1 MTTDSDLPPPKASRD
16 RWREGGLL
24 LFLALATAA
33 NYFTWRGYVFEDAF
47 ITYRYAANL
56 AAGEGFVFQPGERV
70 LGTSTPLYTLLLAA
84 FGLLGADI
92 PATSRLLFSC
102 SLSACAYLG
111 WRLLTR
117 SGFPNA
123 GVVFAVAAASGAGG
137 ILPFFGMETALHL
150 ALVFLAFLLADGRRP
165 LVLGV
170 VLGLLCMNRYDG
182 VMAAAAILV
191 LRFAESRRPPWRESL
206 ACGAIFG
213 GWLLFAWVYFG
224 SFLPNTF
231 AAKAADVPFSGYL
244 LAALEQ
250 QARLLF
256 LPLHWMAPGTLRP
269 AFLVPA
275 LIVLVAPLV
284 WQIFLFLAALPSR
297 PPRKLGP
304 PALFAILLWLG
315 YSCIGPPLG
324 HTWYLIPASY
334 SALAL
339 CLAAWGRLPIPAKAA
354 RAAALV
360 FLLAGALVLPYSHQV
375 QAATI
380 STAAFGS
387 ARIQAYEDFAAWVG
401 RHDFENTS
409 VLTLEPGYLTY
420 RSGQRAID
428 AAGLVSPGI
437 FFHGPQERRQDFF
450 ALLDRFRPEMATTF
464 SPLGREPAAEE
475 NYLPALTPLPGFHL
489 WMRRD
494 FYAAHLEKLH
504 QAWQAGEY
512 GAAGA
517 ESSAAAWRH
526 PIEVDFLE
534 LGARPFFSLR
544 RSRLQ
549 KVSGLTLAGEPY
561 RQRVL
566 NSRGAAREAAAWS
579 EPFLIDFDQLEF
591 LFAGSHGSATVA
603 QLYVDGLLASEVP
616 GRPPA
621 EGSEAEM
628 SLEKVELPVYGWRGH
643 QARLFFVTPDAG
655 KYFFAADRIRSRRFA
670 RQRSFDDFEKGLYDP
685 QVWAETFAAAPVDTR
700 QLAAV
705 GGLPMAQGRFAAA
718 SLLEAGPRRMRSLAF
733 PIDHQRMSFAFF
745 DFGDRQTVAELLV
758 GGRAVHRHSGQGE
771 AKIVL
776 VQWDLA
782 PWQGKMAVLELRDDA
797 APAEV
802 GIGIDSILLYD
813 P

>member
-1 MTTDSDLPPPKASRD
+1 MTTDSGRPPEGPQD
-16 RWREGGLL
+16 RWRDGGLL
-24 LFLALATAA
+24 LFLAVATAA

-56 AAGEGFVFQPGERV
+56 AAGEGFVFQAGERV

-84 FGLLGADI
+84 FGFLGADI
-92 PATSRLLFSC
+92 PATGRLLFSC
-102 SLSACAYLG
+102 SLTACALFG
-111 WRLLTR
+111 WRLLAR
-117 SGFPNA
+117 SGAPNA

-170 VLGLLCMNRYDG
+170 VLGLLCMSRYDG

-191 LRFAESRRPPWRESL
+191 FRFAADRRPPWRESL

-224 SFLPNTF
+224 SFLPNSY
-231 AAKAADVPFSGYL
+231 AAKAADVPFSSYL

-250 QARLLF
+250 QAGMLF

-275 LIVLVAPLV
+275 LIVLFAPLA
-284 WQIFLFLAALPSR
+284 WRTFRFLAALPGR
-297 PPRKLGP
+297 PSQNLGP

-315 YSCIGPPLG
+315 YSQIGPPLG

-334 SALAL
+334 SLLALAL
-339 CLAAWGRLPIPAKAA
+339 AAWARLPIPAPAA
-354 RAAALV
+354 RDAAIL
-360 FLLAGALVLPYSHQV
+360 FLLAGALLLPYSHRV

-380 STAAFGS
+380 STPAFGS
-387 ARIQAYEDFAAWVG
+387 ARVDAYEDFAGWVR

-409 VLTLEPGYLTY
+409 VLTLEPGYHTY
-420 RSGQRAID
+420 LSGQRAID

-450 ALLDRFRPEMATTF
+450 ALLDRFRPDMATTY
-464 SPLGREPAAEE
+464 SPLGREPAAEG
-475 NYLPALTPLPGFHL
+475 NYLPALTPSPGFHL

-494 FYAAHLEKLH
+494 FYAAHLEKLY

-517 ESSAAAWRH
+517 DSAAAAWRH
-526 PIEVDFLE
+526 PIEVDFLD
-534 LGARPFFSLR
+534 LGARAFFSLR

-549 KVSGLTLAGEPY
+549 KTSGLTLAGEPY

-591 LFAGSHGSATVA
+591 LFAGSHGPATVA

-616 GRPPA
+616 GRSAA
-621 EGSEAEM
+621 EGPEAALP
-628 SLEKVELPVYGWRGH
+628 LEKVELPVHGWRGH
-643 QARLFFVTPDAG
+643 RGRLFFVTTDAG
-655 KYFFAADRIRSRRFA
+655 RYFFAADQIRSRRFA
-670 RQRSFDDFEKGLYDP
+670 RQRLFDDFEKGLYDP
-685 QVWAETFAAAPVDTR
+685 QVWAETFAAAPLDNR
-700 QLAAV
+700 KLAAI

-718 SLLEAGPRRMRSLAF
+718 SLFEAGPRRMRSRPF

-745 DFGDRQTVAELLV
+745 DFGDRETGAELVV
-758 GGRAVHRHSGQGE
+758 GGRAVHRHSGQGG
-771 AKIVL
+771 ARISL
-776 VQWDLA
+776 VQWDLS
-782 PWQGKMAVLELRDDA
+782 PWQGEMAVLELRDDA
-797 APAEV
+797 AAAEV